1 MTSSGSDDP
10 PYASASPVGYHIT
23 QLRPFL
29 QSPHRVEASTNPVR
43 RQWATP
49 EGANRLPVAFPPT
62 PSAIES
68 RNLMIYNKSRDTD
81 RICPSCRRW
90 YKVGESEQRYDS
102 FAEFLHRKPPVTA
115 TMAAE
120 QKQEQDLSGICS
132 QGCMDT
138 MMDDPSEAAG
148 NSGKE
153 LQRSGSWVKRRTTI
167 AEEAAAGVT
176 IMWKDRSTG

>member
-1 MTSSGSDDP
+1 MASSGSNDP

-23 QLRPFL
+23 QLRPSL
-29 QSPHRVEASTNPVR
+29 QSPHRVEASINPVK

-62 PSAIES
+62 PSGIQS
-68 RNLMIYNKSRDTD
+68 CSLMILNKSRDTV
-81 RICPSCRRW
+81 RICPNYRRW
-90 YKVGESEQRYDS
+90 YKVGESEQRYNS
-102 FAEFLHRKPPVTA
+102 FEDFLHRKPPLTA
-115 TMAAE
+115 TVAAE

-132 QGCMDT
+132 QGCTDA

-153 LQRSGSWVKRRTTI
+153 LQRSGS
-167 AEEAAAGVT
+167 
-176 IMWKDRSTG
+176 